1 MKSNID
7 SPKYQGQ
14 RKLMVSELKSLGI
27 KSKTV
32 LKALN
37 NVPRHLFMDPGLISH
52 SYKNKAFQSFTYWSQ
67 HLYYFNAITLTKLC
81 KLSGLKVESIKYIQ
95 RYPLSNHLYWLSEG
109 LPGGHITWSDIST
122 DHYFNRNI
130 FKCSNSYNYDTNCT
144 SCYTA
149 NGF

>member
-81 KLSGLKVESIKYIQ
+81 KLS
-95 RYPLSNHLYWLSEG
+95 
-109 LPGGHITWSDIST
+109 
-122 DHYFNRNI
+122 NI
-130 FKCSNSYNYDTNCT
+130 
-144 SCYTA
+144 
-149 NGF
+149 